1 MYVLRISF
9 CHIFL
14 AFSRQH
20 LTNSSIFLPFSCR
33 MLPIGILFLT
43 KCGLAVCKPMF
54 YIIFRQIYEVSSSR
68 DAPGPDVWT
77 LEPIMEL
84 DQ

>member
-14 AFSRQH
+14 AFS
-20 LTNSSIFLPFSCR
+20 IFLPFSCW